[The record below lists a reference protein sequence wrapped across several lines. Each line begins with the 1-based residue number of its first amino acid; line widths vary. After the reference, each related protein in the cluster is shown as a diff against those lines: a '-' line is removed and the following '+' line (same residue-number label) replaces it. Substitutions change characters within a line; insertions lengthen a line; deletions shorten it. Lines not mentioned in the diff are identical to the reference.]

1 MPSDNMKIIIGLFA
15 VGVLL
20 YLINSNYNR
29 PIKNT
34 GTVTMDEPAEMD
46 QPMKPTAP
54 RSSTKNRNN
63 IDPNYPAEI
72 YGDSYDHLDVMS
84 PLPTVKAKSL
94 TPQQRLAK
102 NSIEESDAEWE
113 TMFGNRITDNLQIR
127 STNGNYKPLDETNGE
142 YAMYDQ
148 PMKKYKPS
156 KRRDPNNDD
165 GSFDPD
171 MYDPDN
177 LLPQENDLNYF
188 EVVDSQVS
196 LKGRL
201 LRPENPLGINTV
213 GQSKRFAS
221 HDLRPVPL
229 CPKFGVSPWNNSS
242 AEPDVNIKTLY

>member
-1 MPSDNMKIIIGLFA
+1 MLSDNMKILFGIIVVLG
-15 VGVLL
+15 LL
-20 YLINSNYNR
+20 YYINKSSEKNKKISNSDA
-29 PIKNT
+29 NT
-34 GTVTMDEPAEMD
+34 ECFTGETGQAM
-46 QPMKPTAP
+46 
-54 RSSTKNRNN
+54 
-63 IDPNYPAEI
+63 DPNYPATI
-72 YGDSYDHLDVMS
+72 YGDSFDHLDVQNES
-84 PLPTVKAKSL
+84 PPSRGGMALKPSAKKLPLGGNAVASKEDGE
-94 TPQQRLAK
+94 
-102 NSIEESDAEWE
+102 NEWE
-113 TMFGNRITDNLQIR
+113 IYFGNRPSDNLQIR
-127 STNGNYKPLDETNGE
+127 STNGNFKPLDETNGQ

-156 KRRDPNNDD
+156 KVKNPEDDD

-188 EVVDSQVS
+188 EVIDSQVS